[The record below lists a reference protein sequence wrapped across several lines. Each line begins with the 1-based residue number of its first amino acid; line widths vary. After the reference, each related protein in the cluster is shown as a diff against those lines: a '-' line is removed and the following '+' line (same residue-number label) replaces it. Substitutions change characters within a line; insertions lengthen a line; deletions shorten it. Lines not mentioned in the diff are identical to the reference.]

1 MAEKVVL
8 AYSGGVD
15 TSVAVQWL
23 KQEKGLDVV
32 AVAIDV
38 GEERDYV
45 AIREKALRIGAVN
58 AYVVDAKDR
67 FADEYIAHAIKAN
80 AMYEG
85 RYPVST
91 ALARPLIAQLVGEIA
106 ELEGATV
113 LAHGSTGK
121 GNDQVRFEVTWQCLF
136 PQMRIYAPVREW
148 GMTRDEEIAYA
159 ERHGIPIPVTKNSP
173 YSLDVNLWGKSCE
186 AGVLEDPWA
195 EPPADVWTW
204 TKSPEAA
211 PAEPGYVVIGFEQG
225 VPVSLDGARMSLKE
239 IIVQLNAFAGEH
251 GVGRIDMVENRLVG
265 IKSRETYECPAAIT
279 LLTAHREL
287 ESLCLERNVTHFK
300 AGIEQ
305 KYTELIYNGL
315 WFSPLRFALDAFIE
329 QTQQSVTG
337 EVRMKL
343 HKGACLAAGRR
354 SPHSLYRFD
363 LATYD
368 TGDTFDQSLAKGF
381 IDLWAL
387 PAKVWNV
394 ANRAQEAV
402 DSK

>member
-1 MAEKVVL
+1 MAEKVAL
-8 AYSGGVD
+8 AYSGGLD
-15 TSVAVQWL
+15 TSVAVRWL
-23 KQEKGLDVV
+23 QREKGLDVI

-38 GEERDYV
+38 GEERDYE
-45 AIREKALRIGAVN
+45 AIRLKALQIGAVGSV
-58 AYVVDAKDR
+58 VVDAKDR
-67 FADEYIAHAIKAN
+67 FADEYITRAIKAN
-80 AMYEG
+80 ALYEN

-91 ALARPLIAQLVGEIA
+91 SLARPLIAQLVGEVA
-106 ELEGATV
+106 AREGASV

-148 GMTRDEEIAYA
+148 GMTRDQEIAYA
-159 ERHGIPIPVTKNSP
+159 EQYDIPVPVTKKSP

-186 AGVLEDPWA
+186 AGILEDPWN

-204 TKSPEAA
+204 TKSPAAA
-211 PAEPGYVVIGFEQG
+211 PAEPGYVTIGFERG
-225 VPVSLDGARMSLKE
+225 VPVSLDGTAMSLKN
-239 IIVQLNAFAGEH
+239 IIVQLNSFAGEH
-251 GVGRIDMVENRLVG
+251 GVGRIDMIENRLVG

-287 ESLCLERNVTHFK
+287 ESLCLERAVAHYK
-300 AGIEQ
+300 AGVEQ
-305 KYTELIYNGL
+305 RYTELIYNGL
-315 WFSPLRFALDAFIE
+315 WFSPLRYALDAFID
-329 QTQQSVTG
+329 QTQQRVTG

-343 HKGACLAAGRR
+343 HKGSCLAAGRR
-354 SPHSLYRFD
+354 SPFSLYRFD

-394 ANRAQEAV
+394 ASREQ
-402 DSK
+402 DGK

>member
-1 MAEKVVL
+1 MADKVAL

-23 KQEKGLDVV
+23 KQEKGLDVI

-38 GEERDYV
+38 GEERDYT
-45 AIREKALRIGAVN
+45 AIRDKALKIGAVS
-58 AYVVDAKDR
+58 AHVVDAKER
-67 FADEYIAHAIKAN
+67 FANEYIARAIKAN

-91 ALARPLIAQLVGEIA
+91 SLARPLIAQLVGEIA
-106 ELEGATV
+106 EQEGATV

-136 PQMRIYAPVREW
+136 PHMRIYAPVREW

-159 ERHGIPIPVTKNSP
+159 ERHGIPIPVTKKSP

-186 AGVLEDPWA
+186 AGVLEDPWN
-195 EPPADVWTW
+195 EPPADVWMW
-204 TKSPEAA
+204 TKSPEDA
-211 PAEPGYVVIGFEQG
+211 PAEPGYVTIGFEQG
-225 VPVSLDGARMSLKE
+225 VPVSLDGEGMSLKD
-239 IIVQLNAFAGEH
+239 IIVRMNAFAGEH
-251 GVGRIDMVENRLVG
+251 GVGRIDMIENRLVG
-265 IKSRETYECPAAIT
+265 IKSRETYECPGAIT
-279 LLTAHREL
+279 LITAHREL
-287 ESLCLERNVTHFK
+287 ETLCLERSVMHFK
-300 AGIEQ
+300 AGVEQ

-315 WFSPLRFALDAFIE
+315 WFTPLRFALDAFIDN
-329 QTQQSVTG
+329 TQQSVTG

-343 HKGACLAAGRR
+343 HKGTCMAAGRR
-354 SPHSLYRFD
+354 SAQSLYRFD

-381 IDLWAL
+381 IDLWGMS
-387 PAKVWNV
+387 AKVWNL
-394 ANRAQEAV
+394 ANRK
-402 DSK
+402 DK

>member
-1 MAEKVVL
+1 MGEKVVL

-23 KQEKGLDVV
+23 KQEKGLDVI

-38 GEERDYV
+38 GEERDYDG
-45 AIREKALRIGAVN
+45 IRQKALNIGAVD
-58 AYVVDAKDR
+58 AFVVDAKER
-67 FADEYIAHAIKAN
+67 FATEYIAKAIKAN

-106 ELEGATV
+106 VREGATV

-136 PQMRIYAPVREW
+136 PQLRSYAPVREW
-148 GMTRDEEIAYA
+148 GMTRDQEIAYA
-159 ERHGIPIPVTKNSP
+159 EQHGIPIPVTKSSP

-186 AGVLEDPWA
+186 AGILEDPWN
-195 EPPADVWTW
+195 EPPDDVWMW
-204 TKSPEAA
+204 TKSPNDA
-211 PAEPGYVVIGFEQG
+211 PATPGYVTIGFEQG
-225 VPVSLDGARMSLKE
+225 IPVSLDGAAMSVKD
-239 IIVQLNAFAGEH
+239 IVVNLNTLAGEH
-251 GVGRIDMVENRLVG
+251 GVGRIDMIENRLVG
-265 IKSRETYECPAAIT
+265 IKSRETYECPAAVT
-279 LLTAHREL
+279 LIAAHREL
-287 ESLCLERNVTHFK
+287 ETLCLERSVMHFK
-300 AGIEQ
+300 AGVEQ

-315 WFSPLRFALDAFIE
+315 WFAPLRFALDAFID

-343 HKGACLAAGRR
+343 HKGTCMAAGRK
-354 SPHSLYRFD
+354 SANSLYRFD

-381 IDLWAL
+381 IDLWAM

-394 ANRAQEAV
+394 ANRKQG
-402 DSK
+402 K

>member
-15 TSVAVQWL
+15 TSVAVRWL
-23 KQEKGLDVV
+23 QQEKGLEVI

-38 GEERDYV
+38 GEERDYSG
-45 AIREKALRIGAVN
+45 IREKALNLGAVKSI
-58 AYVVDAKDR
+58 VIDAKER
-67 FADEYIAHAIKAN
+67 FANEFISRAVKSN
-80 AMYEG
+80 SMYEN

-91 ALARPLIAQLVGEIA
+91 ALARPLIAQLVGEVA
-106 ELEGATV
+106 VEEGASV

-136 PQMRIYAPVREW
+136 PQMRIFAPVREW
-148 GMTRDEEIAYA
+148 GMTRDQEIAYA
-159 ERHGIPIPVTKNSP
+159 EKHNVPIPVTKKSP

-186 AGVLEDPWA
+186 AGVLEDPWN

-204 TKSPEAA
+204 TKSPTEAPSDA
-211 PAEPGYVVIGFEQG
+211 GYVNIGFEAG
-225 VPVSLDGARMSLKE
+225 IPVSLDGKKMSLKD
-239 IIVQLNAFAGEH
+239 IVIQLNGFAGEH

-265 IKSRETYECPAAIT
+265 IKSRETYECPAAVT
-279 LLTAHREL
+279 LIAAHREL
-287 ESLCLERNVTHFK
+287 ESLCLERSVMHYK
-300 AGIEQ
+300 LGVEQ

-315 WFSPLRFALDAFIE
+315 WFSPLRMALDAFVDD
-329 QTQQSVTG
+329 TQKAING

-343 HKGACLAAGRR
+343 HKGVCMAAGRK
-354 SPHSLYRFD
+354 SNQSLYRFD

-368 TGDTFDQSLAKGF
+368 TGDVFDQSLAKGF

-387 PAKVWNV
+387 PSKVWNA
-394 ANRAQEAV
+394 ANKK
-402 DSK
+402 D

>member
-38 GEERDYV
+38 GEERDYE
-45 AIREKALRIGAVN
+45 AIREKALKIGAVN
-58 AYVVDAKDR
+58 AYVVDATDR
-67 FADEYIAHAIKAN
+67 FAEEYLSRAIKAN

-113 LAHGSTGK
+113 LAHGATGK

-136 PQMRIYAPVREW
+136 PGKRIYAPVREW

-159 ERHGIPIPVTKNSP
+159 EKHGIPIPVTKSSP

-186 AGVLEDPWA
+186 AGILEDPWV
-195 EPPADVWTW
+195 EPPADVWSW
-204 TKSPEAA
+204 TKAPDAA
-211 PAEPGYVVIGFEQG
+211 PAEPGYVEIGFAQG
-225 VPVSLDGARMSLKE
+225 VPVSLNGEFMSLKE
-239 IIVQLNAFAGEH
+239 IIVRLNTFAGNH
-251 GVGRIDMVENRLVG
+251 GVGRIDMIENRLVG
-265 IKSRETYECPAAIT
+265 IKSRETYECPAAVT
-279 LLTAHREL
+279 LIAAHREL
-287 ESLCLERNVTHFK
+287 ESLCLERSVMHFK
-300 AGIEQ
+300 SGIEQ

-315 WFSPLRFALDAFIE
+315 WFTPLRLALEAFIE
-329 QTQQSVTG
+329 QTQQCVTG
-337 EVRMKL
+337 DVRLKL
-343 HKGACLAAGRR
+343 HKGSCLAVGRR
-354 SPHSLYRFD
+354 SANSLYRFD

-394 ANRAQEAV
+394 TNREPVA
-402 DSK
+402 SK

>member
-8 AYSGGVD
+8 AYSGGLD

-23 KQEKGLDVV
+23 RQEKGLEVI

-38 GEERDYV
+38 GEERDYE
-45 AIREKALRIGAVN
+45 AIRQKALQIGA
-58 AYVVDAKDR
+58 AKAFVVDAKER
-67 FADEYIAHAIKAN
+67 FADEYIARAIKAN
-80 AMYEG
+80 ALYEN

-91 ALARPLIAQLVGEIA
+91 SLARPLIAQLVGEVA
-106 ELEGATV
+106 EREGASV

-121 GNDQVRFEVTWQCLF
+121 GNDQVRFETTWQCLF
-136 PQMRIYAPVREW
+136 PHMRIYAPVREW
-148 GMTRDEEIAYA
+148 GMTRDQEIEYA
-159 ERHGIPIPVTKNSP
+159 DRHGIPIPVTKKSP

-186 AGVLEDPWA
+186 AGVLEDPWN

-204 TKSPEAA
+204 TTSPDAA
-211 PAEPGYVVIGFEQG
+211 PSEPGYVVIGFEAG
-225 VPVSLDGARMSLKE
+225 VPISLDGERTSLKE
-239 IIVQLNAFAGEH
+239 LIVRLNAFAGEH
-251 GVGRIDMVENRLVG
+251 GVGRIDMIENRLVG

-279 LLTAHREL
+279 LITAHREL
-287 ESLCLERNVTHFK
+287 ETLCLERSVAHFK

-315 WFSPLRFALDAFIE
+315 WFSPLRFALDAFLD
-329 QTQQSVTG
+329 QTQQRVTG

-343 HKGACLAAGRR
+343 HQGTCMAAGRR
-354 SPHSLYRFD
+354 SPYSLYRFD

-387 PAKVWNV
+387 PAKVWNA
-394 ANRAQEAV
+394 ANR
-402 DSK
+402 DTR

>member
-1 MAEKVVL
+1 MAETVVL
-8 AYSGGVD
+8 AYSGGLD
-15 TSVAVQWL
+15 TSVIIRWL
-23 KQEKGLDVV
+23 QVEKGMDVV

-38 GEERDYV
+38 GEERDY
-45 AIREKALRIGAVN
+45 AGIRQKALAIGAKA
-58 AYVVDAKDR
+58 AYVIDAKER

-106 ELEGATV
+106 EREGAGV
-113 LAHGSTGK
+113 LCHGSTGK

-159 ERHGIPIPVTKNSP
+159 ERHNVPVPVTKTSP

-204 TKSPEAA
+204 TTSPLDA
-211 PAEPGYVVIGFEQG
+211 PDEPGYVTIGFDAG
-225 VPVSLDGARMSLKE
+225 VPVSLDGQAMGLKD
-239 IIVQLNAFAGEH
+239 IIVRLNGFAGAH
-251 GVGRIDMVENRLVG
+251 GVGRIDMIENRLVG
-265 IKSRETYECPAAIT
+265 IKSRETYECPAAVT
-279 LLTAHREL
+279 LLAAHREL
-287 ESLCLERNVTHFK
+287 ETLCLERAVAHFK

-315 WFSPLRFALDAFIE
+315 WFSPLRLALDAFIDE
-329 QTQQSVTG
+329 TQRLVTG

-343 HKGACLAAGRR
+343 HKGACMAAGRR
-354 SPHSLYRFD
+354 SPHSLYRFE

-368 TGDTFDQSLAKGF
+368 TGDQFDQGLAKGF
-381 IDLWAL
+381 IDLWGL
-387 PAKVWNV
+387 PAKVWNA
-394 ANRAQEAV
+394 ANREE
-402 DSK
+402 

>member
-38 GEERDYV
+38 GEERDYA
-45 AIREKALRIGAVN
+45 AIREKALKIGAVN
-58 AYVVDAKDR
+58 AYVVDAKER
-67 FADEYIAHAIKAN
+67 FANEYISYAIKAN
-80 AMYEG
+80 ALYEG

-91 ALARPLIAQLVGEIA
+91 SLARPLIAQLVGEIA
-106 ELEGATV
+106 EQEGATV
-113 LAHGSTGK
+113 LAHGATGK

-136 PQMRIYAPVREW
+136 PRMRIYAPVREW

-159 ERHGIPIPVTKNSP
+159 EKHGIPIPVTKSSP

-186 AGVLEDPWA
+186 AGVLEDPWT

-204 TKSPEAA
+204 TKAPDAA

-251 GVGRIDMVENRLVG
+251 GVGRIDMIENRLVG
-265 IKSRETYECPAAIT
+265 IKSRETYECPAAMT
-279 LLTAHREL
+279 LIAAHREL
-287 ESLCLERNVTHFK
+287 ESLCLERSVMHFK

-315 WFSPLRFALDAFIE
+315 WFSPLRLALDAFIE
-329 QTQQSVTG
+329 QTQLCVTG

-343 HKGACLAAGRR
+343 HKGSCLAAGRR
-354 SPHSLYRFD
+354 SPLSLYRFD

-368 TGDTFDQSLAKGF
+368 TGDKFDQSLAKGF

-387 PAKVWNV
+387 PSKVWNA
-394 ANRAQEAV
+394 ANREQVGVEE
-402 DSK
+402 

>member
-23 KQEKGLDVV
+23 KQEKGLDVI

-38 GEERDYV
+38 GEERDYE
-45 AIREKALRIGAVN
+45 AIRQKALNIGASKAFVI
-58 AYVVDAKDR
+58 DAKER
-67 FADEYIAHAIKAN
+67 FADEYIARAIKAN

-91 ALARPLIAQLVGEIA
+91 SLARPLIAQLVGEIA
-106 ELEGATV
+106 VQEGAGV

-159 ERHGIPIPVTKNSP
+159 EKHNIPIPVTKKSP

-186 AGVLEDPWA
+186 AGILEDPWN
-195 EPPADVWTW
+195 EPPADVWMW

-211 PAEPGYVVIGFEQG
+211 PAEPGYVNIGFEQG
-225 VPVSLDGARMSLKE
+225 VPVSLDGQRLSLKDL
-239 IIVQLNAFAGEH
+239 IVRLNGFAGEH
-251 GVGRIDMVENRLVG
+251 GVGRIDMIENRLVG

-279 LLTAHREL
+279 LINAHREL
-287 ESLCLERNVTHFK
+287 ETLCLERSVAHFK

-305 KYTELIYNGL
+305 RYTELIYNGL
-315 WFSPLRFALDAFIE
+315 WFSPLRFALDAFID

-343 HKGACLAAGRR
+343 HKGTCMAAGRK
-354 SPHSLYRFD
+354 STNSLYSFE

-368 TGDTFDQSLAKGF
+368 TGDKFDQSLAKGF
-381 IDLWAL
+381 IDLWGL
-387 PAKVWNV
+387 SAKVWNL
-394 ANRAQEAV
+394 ANRE
-402 DSK
+402 KTGK

>member
-23 KQEKGLDVV
+23 KVEKGLDVI

-38 GEERDYV
+38 GEERDYEG
-45 AIREKALRIGAVN
+45 IREKALNVGAVKSF
-58 AYVVDAKDR
+58 VIDAKDR
-67 FADEYIAHAIKAN
+67 FSDEFITRAIKAN
-80 AMYEG
+80 SMYEN

-106 ELEGATV
+106 VQEGATV

-136 PQMRIYAPVREW
+136 PQMSIYAPVREW

-159 ERHGIPIPVTKNSP
+159 ERHGIPLPVSKKSP

-186 AGVLEDPWA
+186 AGVLEDPWT
-195 EPPADVWTW
+195 EPPADAWMWTN
-204 TKSPEAA
+204 SPQDAPDEA
-211 PAEPGYVVIGFEQG
+211 GYVTIAFEKG
-225 VPVSLDGARMSLKE
+225 IPVSLDGQRMSMKD
-239 IIVQLNAFAGEH
+239 IVIQMNEFAGKH

-265 IKSRETYECPAAIT
+265 IKSRETYECPAAVT
-279 LLTAHREL
+279 LLNAHREL
-287 ESLCLERNVTHFK
+287 ETLCLERAVMHYK
-300 AGIEQ
+300 AQVEL

-315 WFSPLRFALDAFIE
+315 WFSPLRIALDAFIDN
-329 QTQQSVTG
+329 TQQSVNG

-343 HKGACLAAGRR
+343 HKGSCMAAGRR
-354 SPHSLYRFD
+354 SANSLYRFD

-381 IDLWAL
+381 IDLWGMS
-387 PAKVWNV
+387 AKVWNI
-394 ANRAQEAV
+394 AEKQQ
-402 DSK
+402 KK

>member
-38 GEERDYV
+38 GEERDYT
-45 AIREKALRIGAVN
+45 AIRDKALRIGAVN
-58 AYVVDAKDR
+58 SYVVDAKER
-67 FADEYIAHAIKAN
+67 FANEYIARAIKAN

-106 ELEGATV
+106 EREGATV
-113 LAHGSTGK
+113 LAHGATGK

-159 ERHGIPIPVTKNSP
+159 EQHDIPIPVTKGSP

-186 AGVLEDPWA
+186 AGILEDPWT
-195 EPPADVWTW
+195 EPPADVWIW
-204 TKSPEAA
+204 TKSPDEA
-211 PAEPGYVVIGFEQG
+211 PADPGYVVIGFEHG
-225 VPVSLDGARMSLKE
+225 VPVSLDGTRMSLKD
-239 IIVQLNAFAGEH
+239 IIVHLNAFAGEH
-251 GVGRIDMVENRLVG
+251 GVGRIDMIENRLVG
-265 IKSRETYECPAAIT
+265 IKSRETYECPAAVT
-279 LLTAHREL
+279 LITAHREL
-287 ESLCLERNVTHFK
+287 ESLCLERNVMHFK

-329 QTQQSVTG
+329 QTQQAITG

-343 HKGACLAAGRR
+343 HKGACLTAGRR

-387 PAKVWNV
+387 PSKVWNL
-394 ANRAQEAV
+394 ANKKE
-402 DSK
+402 

>member
-1 MAEKVVL
+1 MGEKVVL

-23 KQEKGLDVV
+23 KQEKSLEVI

-38 GEERDYV
+38 GEERDYTG
-45 AIREKALRIGAVN
+45 IRDKALKIGAAKAFVI
-58 AYVVDAKDR
+58 DAKER
-67 FADEYIAHAIKAN
+67 FANEYIARAIKAN
-80 AMYEG
+80 AFYEN

-106 ELEGATV
+106 VQEGATV

-148 GMTRDEEIAYA
+148 GMTRDQEIAYA
-159 ERHGIPIPVTKNSP
+159 EDHGIPIPVTKSSP

-186 AGVLEDPWA
+186 AGVLEDPWN
-195 EPPADVWTW
+195 EPPDDVWMW
-204 TKSPEAA
+204 TKSPNDA
-211 PAEPGYVVIGFEQG
+211 PAQPGYVTIGFEQG
-225 VPVSLDGARMSLKE
+225 VPVSLDGVRMSLKD
-239 IIVQLNAFAGEH
+239 IVVRLNTVAGEH
-251 GVGRIDMVENRLVG
+251 GVGRIDMIENRLVG
-265 IKSRETYECPAAIT
+265 IKSRETYECPAAVT
-279 LLTAHREL
+279 LINAHREL
-287 ESLCLERNVTHFK
+287 ETLCLERSVMHFK
-300 AGIEQ
+300 AGVEQ

-315 WFSPLRFALDAFIE
+315 WFAPLRFALEAFID

-337 EVRMKL
+337 EVRLKL
-343 HKGACLAAGRR
+343 HRGTCMAVGRT

-381 IDLWAL
+381 IDLWAM

-394 ANRAQEAV
+394 ANRE
-402 DSK
+402 SEKS